1 MFSLAARTVVDLL
14 SMHRTTKVLIEAN
27 QLSEAPLAEI
37 TPVPRSIPSSAGR
50 QSRGITVAVPANLL
64 VGEYMTR
71 IDLATVLVDF
81 LAVDAGW
88 AGAGLKME
96 ANSSEVGEHIGAPR
110 TFGVLSSVLGRL
122 EMLFART
129 SAR

>member
-1 MFSLAARTVVDLL
+1 MLV
-14 SMHRTTKVLIEAN
+14 EAY

-37 TPVPRSIPSSAGR
+37 TPVPRSIPSSAGC
-50 QSRGITVAVPANLL
+50 QIGGSTVAVPANLL
-64 VGEYMTR
+64 VGEDVTG

-81 LAVDAGW
+81 LAVDAGR

-96 ANSSEVGEHIGAPR
+96 ADSSEVGEHVGAPR
-110 TFGVLSSVLGRL
+110 TFGVLSSMYGRL
-122 EMLFART
+122 EMLYART